1 MGLIN
6 WKSPHE
12 ELVKTVEEELPK
24 AVRWLRKKTSDRK
37 TERLLSDLAFKA
49 KTSGK
54 DLCLPHPVEYA
65 SGAGN
70 RWVMTQVATHEGRIC
85 DGLAMYGLTG
95 KYMWAVT
102 PLCIG
107 NEWFGNPE
115 HSVMVFSPHF
125 FQRFYERLNIQ
136 QEDRVMALRNFILV
150 TQQLPLRMVERK
162 GGGYKVLARLKGCVC
177 YGHTVGRVVY
187 VNTILPES
195 HLCDAKIQST
205 RGFRKMSDSTM
216 HSIDDIMEKSFYQ
229 ERPMQWFR
237 KCAKSFGFGKDSARR
252 IAFIIGIRLMSSR
265 LINEYRKRVFFLPE
279 YNIMA
284 TSGTLKGC
292 YDDFAENRK
301 PLTFENLRPW
311 MVQIIK
317 ASHQEVNPVALSEAL
332 EEMKKIGGDE
342 KVDLDNFHFMA
353 NSLRTEALKELKL

>member
-1 MGLIN
+1 
-6 WKSPHE
+6 
-12 ELVKTVEEELPK
+12 
-24 AVRWLRKKTSDRK
+24 
-37 TERLLSDLAFKA
+37 
-49 KTSGK
+49 
-54 DLCLPHPVEYA
+54 
-65 SGAGN
+65 
-70 RWVMTQVATHEGRIC
+70 
-85 DGLAMYGLTG
+85 
-95 KYMWAVT
+95 
-102 PLCIG
+102 
-107 NEWFGNPE
+107 
-115 HSVMVFSPHF
+115 
-125 FQRFYERLNIQ
+125 
-136 QEDRVMALRNFILV
+136 
-150 TQQLPLRMVERK
+150 
-162 GGGYKVLARLKGCVC
+162 
-177 YGHTVGRVVY
+177 
-187 VNTILPES
+187 
-195 HLCDAKIQST
+195 
-205 RGFRKMSDSTM
+205 MSDSTM

-292 YDDFAENRK
+292 YDDFVVKHK

-317 ASHQEVNPVALSEAL
+317 ASHQEVHPVALSEAL